1 MYIIFNSVL
10 LYTTLKIKYTKLMNC
25 IMFNIFIYLLNN
37 VQIYYKNVEQI
48 QFNIFLGVP
57 KPMFFHI

>member
-1 MYIIFNSVL
+1 
-10 LYTTLKIKYTKLMNC
+10 MNC

-48 QFNIFLGVP
+48 QFNIFLGIP